1 MSGYIA
7 DIAVAESD
15 LVRPMGASACT
26 VSLDSFEPRTVEIGD
41 GSRPQG
47 TQVCENALYAV

>member
-15 LVRPMGASACT
+15 LVRPMGAAACT

-41 GSRPQG
+41 GLDHKEHG
-47 TQVCENALYAV
+47 VCENALYAV